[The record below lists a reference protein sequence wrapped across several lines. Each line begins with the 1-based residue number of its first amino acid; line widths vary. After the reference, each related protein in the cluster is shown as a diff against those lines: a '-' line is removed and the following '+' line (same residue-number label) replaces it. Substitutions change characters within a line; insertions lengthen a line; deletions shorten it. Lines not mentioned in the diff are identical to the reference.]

1 MKRLLE
7 IATLGLVGLCASA
20 HGQEAPAP
28 ASTDVSPLVVT
39 ATRIPTPADQVGSS
53 VSLITAQAIEDNQW
67 RTLPD
72 ALADQPGL
80 NVVQTGGPGGLTSV
94 FIRGANANQSKVIL
108 DGIEVN
114 DPSKNDAFDFG
125 QVLTADLQGV
135 EVLRGPQSSLYGADA
150 LGGVISLTTKGG
162 EGPAHLT
169 ATLEGGSYDTFNQTL
184 GLAGSTGALHYS
196 LSLAHYLSGDTPI
209 TPLGLLAPGE
219 ARIGDYY
226 NNLTASTKL
235 GFDVSHA
242 LPLGLVLR
250 YVGATLRNT
259 GENYDLYPAPDQ
271 PDSAQTVQD
280 TSQVFVRG
288 EARLNLDHDRIQN
301 LFGVGYANY
310 WTHIQAP
317 DDGFGLPA
325 AVIDRSN
332 RVNADWQSII
342 ALSPRNTLVV
352 GASDDLQ
359 QLLGSPVDAQET
371 TFGGFAELQ
380 TRPIDPLTVAASIRY
395 DNGDL
400 YGDYTTWRIAPAF
413 TVPTLGTLLKG
424 SVGAGFKAPTLSE
437 LFVSYPAFDFFAN
450 PNLKPETSLGYDIGF
465 EQPLISNR
473 LRFGATWF
481 HNDIHDLIETD
492 DTGTTYANVGR
503 ATTYGVESFIA
514 LTPVHGLNIRA
525 DYTWLAANND
535 ITGGKLLRQ
544 PGDKASLAATWRRG
558 RLTLA
563 GTLLYVGATLDGNRD
578 FSRTL
583 MSSPYATV
591 NIAGAYD
598 LGHGVTVFARVDNLL
613 NRQYESPPGFDKPG
627 IGAFGGVRLN
637 LAGLGF

>member
-20 HGQEAPAP
+20 HSQEAPPTPSA
-28 ASTDVSPLVVT
+28 DVSPLVVT

-94 FIRGANANQSKVIL
+94 FIRGANANQTKVIL

-114 DPSKNDAFDFG
+114 DPSTGAFDFG
-125 QVLTADLQGV
+125 QVLTTDLQSV
-135 EVLRGPQSSLYGADA
+135 EILRGPQSSIYGADA

-162 EGPAHLT
+162 EGPARLT
-169 ATLEGGSYDTFNQTL
+169 ASLEGGSFDTFNQTI
-184 GLAGSTGALHYS
+184 GLAGSSGKFHYA
-196 LSLAHYLSGDTPI
+196 LSLEHFLSGDTPV

-219 ARIGDYY
+219 LRIGDDY

-235 GFDVSHA
+235 GLDVTHA
-242 LPLGLVLR
+242 LQLGLVLR
-250 YVGATLRNT
+250 YVDATLRNT
-259 GENYDLYPAPDQ
+259 GENFDLFPAPDA

-280 TSQVFVRG
+280 TNQVFVRG
-288 EARLNLDHDRIQN
+288 EARLNLDQDRFRN
-301 LFGVGYANY
+301 VFGVGYANY

-317 DDGFGLPA
+317 DDGFGLPPA
-325 AVIDRSN
+325 IIDHSN
-332 RVNADWQSII
+332 QVNVDWQGTI
-342 ALSPRNTLVV
+342 ALSPRNSLVLGV
-352 GASDDLQ
+352 SDQLQ
-359 QLLGSPVDAQET
+359 QLLGSPIETQET
-371 TFGGFAELQ
+371 TAAGFAELL
-380 TRPIDPLTVAASIRY
+380 TRPIDPLTVAANIRSDDDSI
-395 DNGDL
+395 
-400 YGDYTTWRIAPAF
+400 YGDHSTWRIAPVF
-413 TVPTLGTLLKG
+413 TVPSLGTILKG
-424 SVGAGFKAPTLSE
+424 SVGTGFKAPTLSD
-437 LFVSYPAFDFFAN
+437 LFVSFPDFDFFAN
-450 PNLKPETSLGYDIGF
+450 PNLKPETSLGYDVGF

-481 HNDIHDLIETD
+481 HNNLRNLIESN
-492 DTGTTYANVGR
+492 DTGTMDINIGR
-503 ATTYGVESFIA
+503 ATTYGIESFVS

-525 DYTWLAANND
+525 DYTWLVANND
-535 ITGGKLLRQ
+535 VSEGKLLRQ
-544 PGDKASLAATWRRG
+544 PDNKASLAATWHSG
-558 RLTLA
+558 RFTLA
-563 GTLLYVGATLDGNRD
+563 GTLVYVGATLDGNRD
-578 FSRTL
+578 FSEML

-598 LGHGVTVFARVDNLL
+598 IGHGITLFARIDNLL

>member
-1 MKRLLE
+1 MKLRLDV
-7 IATLGLVGLCASA
+7 AALGLLGLCASA
-20 HGQEAPAP
+20 RGQEAPSP
-28 ASTDVSPLVVT
+28 TASDVSPLVVT

-53 VSLITAQAIEDNQW
+53 VSLITAQAIQDNQW

-94 FIRGANANQSKVIL
+94 FIRGANSNQTKVIL

-125 QVLTADLQGV
+125 QVLTADLQSV

-150 LGGVISLTTKGG
+150 LGGVITLTTRGG
-162 EGPAHLT
+162 EGPARLT
-169 ATLEGGSYDTFNQTL
+169 ASLEGGSYDTFNQTL
-184 GLAGSTGALHYS
+184 GLAGSTRTFHYS

-235 GFDVSHA
+235 GLDVTSA
-242 LPLGLVLR
+242 LKLGLVLR
-250 YVGATLRNT
+250 YVDATLRNT
-259 GENYDLYPAPDQ
+259 GENYDLYPQPDQ
-271 PDSAQTVQD
+271 PDSAQTVQAAN
-280 TSQVFVRG
+280 QVFVRG
-288 EARLNLDHDRIQN
+288 EARLNLDHDKIQN

-310 WTHIQAP
+310 WTHTQAP
-317 DDGFGLPA
+317 DDGYGLPA
-325 AVIDRSN
+325 AVIDHSN

-342 ALSPRNTLVV
+342 ALSVRNTLVL

-359 QLLGSPVDAQET
+359 QLLGSPIDAQET
-371 TFGGFAELQ
+371 TVGAFAELQ
-380 TRPIDPLTVAASIRY
+380 TRPIDPLTVAASVRY
-395 DNGDL
+395 DDDDL
-400 YGDYTTWRIAPAF
+400 YGDYTTWRIAPAV
-413 TVPTLGTLLKG
+413 TVPSLGTILKG
-424 SVGAGFKAPTLSE
+424 SVGTGFKAPTLSE
-437 LFVSYPAFDFFAN
+437 LFVSYPAFDFYAN

-473 LRFGATWF
+473 LRLGTTWF

-492 DTGTTYANVGR
+492 ETGTTYANVGR
-503 ATTYGVESFIA
+503 ATTYGIESFISV
-514 LTPVHGLNIRA
+514 TPVHGLNIRA
-525 DYTWLAANND
+525 DYTWLVATND
-535 ITGGKLLRQ
+535 VTGEKLLRQ
-544 PGDKASLAATWRRG
+544 PNDKASLAATWRRG
-558 RLTLA
+558 RFTLA
-563 GTLLYVGATLDGNRD
+563 GTLVYVGATFDGNRD
-578 FSRTL
+578 FSQTL

-598 LGHGVTVFARVDNLL
+598 IGHGITVFARVDNLL